1 MAWTGS
7 GGGFS
12 HHFAQPA
19 YQAAAVEAYLS
30 SAKAMLPTDGGW
42 NATGRGF
49 PDVSALGGE
58 QNQYCI
64 YAGELGGHHATGAY
78 GTSAATPVLATVV
91 AKLNRLRSAA
101 GKPPLGFVKQLVGGR
116 ELHGGLSCRVRGR
129 REERRRSL
137 PRNLLHTWL
146 KKKEQ
151 GTCRGARTTRRN

>member
-49 PDVSALGGE
+49 PDVAALGGE

-101 GKPPLGFVKQLVGGR
+101 GKPPLGFVNPLFYAHPEAFHDVTHGCNGGR
-116 ELHGGLSCRVRGR
+116 SDNVRAASPNLPAVERVSSIHALVR
-129 REERRRSL
+129 
-137 PRNLLHTWL
+137 H
-146 KKKEQ
+146 
-151 GTCRGARTTRRN
+151 